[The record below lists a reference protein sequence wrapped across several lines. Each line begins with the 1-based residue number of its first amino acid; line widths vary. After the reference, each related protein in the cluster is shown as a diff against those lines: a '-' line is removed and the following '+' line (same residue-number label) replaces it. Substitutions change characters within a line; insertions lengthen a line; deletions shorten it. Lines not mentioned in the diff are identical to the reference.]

1 MLFFSLAENRN
12 FSAQSRGVAE
22 GTEFTITFFT
32 IMALTFPGN
41 KLGGKEYHRVPS
53 DKSAGLAA
61 AANYLAGRKGCVP
74 GIHRRVCEL
83 LRMGKTLWCLCHANW
98 RMAPIGSCLTFT
110 SSPLLSRHFFCQL
123 WSQPRWKVP
132 LATDSLQGRSNA
144 SGIMPCPGQRGRV
157 NKTLLCVANRCLC

>member
-1 MLFFSLAENRN
+1 MLFFSLAENTN
-12 FSAQSRGVAE
+12 FSAQSCGVAE

-41 KLGGKEYHRVPS
+41 KLGGKEYHWVPS

-110 SSPLLSRHFFCQL
+110 SSPLLSRHFFLPIMIPTTLKSTLGYWQFAREKQCL
-123 WSQPRWKVP
+123 WNNAMPRTKRKGK
-132 LATDSLQGRSNA
+132 QN
-144 SGIMPCPGQRGRV
+144 I
-157 NKTLLCVANRCLC
+157 TLCCK